1 MKNSRRDA
9 KATKVSA
16 LLCFRFPFLLTLLL
30 LLAFFLGE
38 GIGECHNSYAGYDC
52 LSCHWFSVAGTIYQD
67 KDGRSPLPG
76 ADIKIEDAN
85 GYVSYMWSNEYGNFG
100 TNDYITSP
108 YTITVTYNNRE
119 VIMRNRS
126 GYGGCNACHVQ
137 GSAYA
142 AGAIF
147 INEQDHYLKGS
158 VIESVEGTQDI
169 SYERDIKP
177 ILAQKC
183 TMCHNTS
190 GMRNSSPMAT
200 YAEATSSSLLTPGS
214 VDSLLIQKLD
224 SSSKAGTMWPY
235 LNDEAQF
242 KTIKDW
248 IVSYNAM
255 EKAALNSGGPVPL
268 AKITLSKGK
277 VKQYEVQSNRKG
289 TFAIPKV
296 KAGLY
301 KVTVLQKD
309 YYTDI
314 EDFRMDPNNPVDLT
328 IYLKKRAGSSVKKK
342 ALVNANF

>member
-1 MKNSRRDA
+1 MKNSLRDA
-9 KATKVSA
+9 KATKISA
-16 LLCFRFPFLLTLLL
+16 LLCFRFPFLLALLL

-52 LSCHWFSVAGTIYQD
+52 LSCHWFSVAGTIYRD
-67 KDGRSPLPG
+67 KDGRSPLSG
-76 ADIKIEDAN
+76 ADIKIEDAD
-85 GYVSYMWSNEYGNFG
+85 GYVSYMWSNDYGNFG
-100 TNDYITSP
+100 TSDYIKPP
-108 YTITVTYNNRE
+108 YIITVTYNNRE

-126 GYGGCNACHVQ
+126 GYGGCNYCHVQ

-147 INEQDHYLKGS
+147 INEQDHNLKGS
-158 VIESVEGTQDI
+158 VVESVEGAQEI

-177 ILAQKC
+177 ILARKC
-183 TMCHNTS
+183 VICHKPS
-190 GMRNSSPMAT
+190 GMRNSSPMST
-200 YAEATSSSLLTPGS
+200 YAETASSSLLTPGS

-224 SSSKAGTMWPY
+224 SSATIGTMWPY

-255 EKAALNSGGPVPL
+255 EKAASNSGSPVPL

-277 VKQYEVQSNRKG
+277 VKQYEAQSNRKG
-289 TFAIPKV
+289 AFAIPKV

-301 KVTVLQKD
+301 KVTVLQKG
-309 YYTDI
+309 YYTDS
-314 EDFRMDPNNPVDLT
+314 EDFRMDPNNPTDLT
-328 IYLKKRAGSSVKKK
+328 IYLKKRAGSDVKKK
-342 ALVNANF
+342 ALANANF